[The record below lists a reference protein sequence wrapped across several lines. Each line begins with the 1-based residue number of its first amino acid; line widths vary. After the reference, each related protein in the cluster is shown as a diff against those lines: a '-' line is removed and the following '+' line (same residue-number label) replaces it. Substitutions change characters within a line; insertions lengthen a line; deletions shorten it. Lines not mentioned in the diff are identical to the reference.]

1 MKQCKD
7 VMLELEDTNICK
19 PIFWEPRLH
28 VEYQEVI
35 NKYYKNIIKNENR
48 GAILMSYCRGRISE
62 GLDFKYN
69 AARLV
74 IIVGVP
80 NLSLKA
86 PNVILKQ

>member
-1 MKQCKD
+1 
-7 VMLELEDTNICK
+7 
-19 PIFWEPRLH
+19 
-28 VEYQEVI
+28 
-35 NKYYKNIIKNENR
+35 
-48 GAILMSYCRGRISE
+48 MSYCRGRISE
-62 GLDFKYN
+62 GLDFKHN

>member
-1 MKQCKD
+1 
-7 VMLELEDTNICK
+7 
-19 PIFWEPRLH
+19 
-28 VEYQEVI
+28 
-35 NKYYKNIIKNENR
+35 
-48 GAILMSYCRGRISE
+48 MSYCRGRISE

-86 PNVILKQ
+86 PNVILK